1 MAGLTNKMELYTEA
15 ELAAVQAH
23 IRQNF
28 GDFSQV
34 INEVESPDICLKIVI
49 IPPRPEHN
57 YYTLVT
63 MGMGAH
69 RMNVPEDEPQAEL
82 ERAELLINLPPDW
95 PLADEALL
103 EEAHFWPVRLLR
115 QIARLPIVDDTWL
128 DWGHIVRNAGE
139 PYAESTG
146 LCSVLLLSPGVF
158 GEPCYSCALPDGG
171 LVNFYQLIPL
181 YQEELDFALENGMD
195 RFLEQAPDELLE
207 VIWPKRPNI
216 IADAAE
222 IGYDDA
228 LMEEAA
234 EHLAI
239 MREKQLAVD
248 ELAAYNHLAIY
259 LRWCLE
265 RGLMG
270 NPFLVKHR
278 EAVLALQIGQD
289 FDLRLLLRDSADLQ
303 GQLRLDYF
311 NQEGTDFA
319 RWYSWGSRA
328 TPYAYRKDVAAYAEN
343 YFASGRVASGEF
355 KGLEY
360 LFVPWSEQYYQ
371 DMAAVID
378 RRFAQW
384 RALPENQVQKPVK
397 QLAIKPENLKMLL
410 ADWDGPLGC
419 FASDRIV
426 VDGCKVGECYRLQP
440 ERGNEGWD
448 SGWVFLAGDEDE
460 AYLDDDDVSDIYD
473 LNLIC
478 NFDPDVLP
486 LLKLPYGVWLERDED
501 GMFREFEHE

>member
-1 MAGLTNKMELYTEA
+1 MADLAEAKELYTEA

-23 IRQNF
+23 IKRYF
-28 GDFSQV
+28 GDFQQS
-34 INEVESPDICLKIVI
+34 IKEYESPDICLEIAI

-57 YYTLVT
+57 YYTLAT
-63 MGMGAH
+63 IGMGAH
-69 RMNVPEDEPQAEL
+69 RMNVPEDEPEL

-95 PLADEALL
+95 LLTDEVVHD
-103 EEAHFWPVRLLR
+103 EEHFWPVRLLR
-115 QIARLPIVDDTWL
+115 QMARLPIVDDAWF
-128 DWGHIVRNAGE
+128 DCGHIVRNDGE
-139 PYAESTG
+139 PYAESTR

-158 GEPCYSCALPDGG
+158 GEPSYSCVLPGG
-171 LVNFYQLIPL
+171 EPVNFYQLIPL
-181 YQEELDFALENGMD
+181 YQEELDFALENGLD

-207 VIWPKRPNI
+207 VIGPDRPNI
-216 IADAAE
+216 ILDAAE

-239 MREKQLAVD
+239 IQEKQLAVD

-270 NPFLVKHR
+270 NPFLVKHQ
-278 EAVLALQIGQD
+278 EAALAVQIGQSP
-289 FDLRLLLRDSADLQ
+289 DLRLLLRDNADLQ
-303 GQLRLDYF
+303 GRLRLDYF
-311 NQEGTDFA
+311 NQEGTAFA

-328 TPYAYRKDVAAYAEN
+328 TPYAYRKDVEAYAEK
-343 YFASGRVASGEF
+343 YFGLERIAGGEF
-355 KGLEY
+355 KGSAY

-378 RRFAQW
+378 GRFAEW
-384 RALPENQVQKPVK
+384 RALPENQAQKPVK
-397 QLAIKPENLKMLL
+397 PMAIKPEDIKMLL
-410 ADWDGPLGC
+410 TDWDGPTTC

-440 ERGNEGWD
+440 DLGNEGWD
-448 SGWVFLAGDEDE
+448 SGWNFFAGDEDE
-460 AYLDDDDVSDIYD
+460 EYLDDSRHCDFYD
-473 LNLIC
+473 LNLLC
-478 NFDPDVLP
+478 NYDPDILP
-486 LLKLPYGVWLERDED
+486 LLKKPYGTWLGRDED
-501 GMFREFEHE
+501 GAFRELEDE